1 MYTNYFYCFFVIT
14 TLTFAPCVRFFL
26 LSTKD
31 LSWIEL
37 LTTLYTTRELPIN
50 PNWKINWVIDGF
62 DTSQEIPRGIA
73 SLSSNP
79 QYFNSNLNF
88 PVTDQYGN
96 TYDMPDLTVELTDA
110 EIDEHLGDLW
120 ITNLGRARYAD
131 MLKTDLT
138 TPKLMPKQYG
148 YMLAKKLLRK
158 VSFGTFSKIFK
169 LVFENLVNYCVHYTT
184 SL

>member
-1 MYTNYFYCFFVIT
+1 MLLRRYF
-14 TLTFAPCVRFFL
+14 
-26 LSTKD
+26 
-31 LSWIEL
+31 
-37 LTTLYTTRELPIN
+37 
-50 PNWKINWVIDGF
+50 
-62 DTSQEIPRGIA
+62 EILK
-73 SLSSNP
+73 S
-79 QYFNSNLNF
+79 
-88 PVTDQYGN
+88 DQYGN

-158 VSFGTFSKIFK
+158 VSFGTFSIQISF
-169 LVFENLVNYCVHYTT
+169 LRF
-184 SL
+184 

>member
-1 MYTNYFYCFFVIT
+1 M
-14 TLTFAPCVRFFL
+14 LLCVRFFL

-88 PVTDQYGN
+88 PVTG
-96 TYDMPDLTVELTDA
+96 TY
-110 EIDEHLGDLW
+110 
-120 ITNLGRARYAD
+120 
-131 MLKTDLT
+131 
-138 TPKLMPKQYG
+138 
-148 YMLAKKLLRK
+148 
-158 VSFGTFSKIFK
+158 SKIECSNCVTIIDCNYRYCDFK
-169 LVFENLVNYCVHYTT
+169 ILIPLLMSFILSHSIFKQAQTVYTKPFYFFLLFITSNYIAPA
-184 SL
+184 SLF